1 MTTIDH
7 NTNSEDKRDSFA
19 YQYLHHAGDVLH
31 KSALRLGE
39 TINRCTDILIEK
51 LRDNKK
57 ILICGNGGSASDAQH
72 FASELVVHFDVF
84 RKALPAIA
92 LTSDSAILTS
102 AGNDFSFEEI
112 FSRQVE
118 ALGQEGDVLIAISTS
133 GTSKN
138 ILKAVQ
144 SARGQGLFVIA
155 MTGALPNPLSELSHF
170 PIGIPGDNTADI
182 QTVDVAIIHAIC
194 AKIDQA
200 FSDPDNCNSKN
211 SSFNIVLF

>member
-1 MTTIDH
+1 MTNKANQITTTEE
-7 NTNSEDKRDSFA
+7 NPSFA
-19 YQYLHHAGDVLH
+19 FQYLQHAGDVLH
-31 KSALRLGE
+31 KSAVHLGP
-39 TINRCTDILIEK
+39 TIDRCTEILIEK
-51 LRDNKK
+51 LQNDQK

-84 RKALPAIA
+84 RQALPAIA

-133 GTSKN
+133 GTSPN
-138 ILKAVQ
+138 IIKAAQ
-144 SARGQGLFVIA
+144 TARDLGLFVITI
-155 MTGALPNPLSELSHF
+155 TGSLPNPLSEFAHF
-170 PIGIPGDNTADI
+170 PIDIPGKNTADI

-194 AKIDQA
+194 TKIDEA
-200 FSDPDNCNSKN
+200 FSDHDN
-211 SSFNIVLF
+211 

>member
-1 MTTIDH
+1 MTNNDH
-7 NTNSEDKRDSFA
+7 NTISDENRDSFS
-19 YQYLHHAGDVLH
+19 YLYLHHAGDVLH
-31 KSALRLGE
+31 KSAHHLGK
-39 TINRCTDILIEK
+39 TIDQCAGILIEK
-51 LRDNKK
+51 LRDKKK

-84 RKALPAIA
+84 RQALPAIA

-138 ILKAVQ
+138 ILKAAQ
-144 SARGQGLFVIA
+144 SAQDCGLFVITV
-155 MTGALPNPLSELSHF
+155 TGPLPNPLSELSHF
-170 PIGIPGDNTADI
+170 PIGIPADNTADI
-182 QTVDVAIIHAIC
+182 QAVDVVIIHAIC
-194 AKIDQA
+194 TKIDQA
-200 FSDPDNCNSKN
+200 FFVPDDQE
-211 SSFNIVLF
+211 